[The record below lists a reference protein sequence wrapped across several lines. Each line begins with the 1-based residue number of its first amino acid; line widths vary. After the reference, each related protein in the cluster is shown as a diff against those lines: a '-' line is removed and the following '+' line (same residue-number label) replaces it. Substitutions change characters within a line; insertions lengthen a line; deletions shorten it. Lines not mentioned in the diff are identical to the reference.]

1 MGEERLDSVVQLWQ
15 DGPVVVL
22 RVQQAQLAKGDKGRH
37 RQHNTQG
44 PIIVCAE
51 SVGNEAHVPT
61 LVGAWEEF

>member
-22 RVQQAQLAKGDKGRH
+22 RAQQAQVGEWGTR
-37 RQHNTQG
+37 TQG
-44 PIIVCAE
+44 PIIVCAK
-51 SVGNEAHVPT
+51 SVGNEAVLGQSPT